1 MNQLKMVS
9 CLTLQPQASQP
20 NINLEEMYQIHT
32 HGRIEVEIE
41 IKREV
46 KAGNKKKEKRQAKGQ
61 KGKPFTPRTDDHH
74 LQSRTE
80 ACPSRHEY
88 QSRHKLELSPG
99 IRASRPDRDW
109 SHRLG
114 RRICIAGMKGR
125 GKKGGQWHPIGSRL
139 TAKGR
144 KG

>member
-46 KAGNKKKEKRQAKGQ
+46 KAGNKKRQVNLK
-61 KGKPFTPRTDDHH
+61 
-74 LQSRTE
+74 
-80 ACPSRHEY
+80 
-88 QSRHKLELSPG
+88 
-99 IRASRPDRDW
+99 
-109 SHRLG
+109 
-114 RRICIAGMKGR
+114 
-125 GKKGGQWHPIGSRL
+125 
-139 TAKGR
+139 
-144 KG
+144 